1 MKKPPS
7 PAGGF
12 FNFAGELP
20 DAHVDIGQREK
31 VMYTAIASIIRFER
45 RCVVQGL
52 RQYFNLKGSEFQSDE
67 DEPAIRKYLRTVN
80 AL

>member
-1 MKKPPS
+1 
-7 PAGGF
+7 
-12 FNFAGELP
+12 
-20 DAHVDIGQREK
+20 
-31 VMYTAIASIIRFER
+31 MYTAIASIIRFER